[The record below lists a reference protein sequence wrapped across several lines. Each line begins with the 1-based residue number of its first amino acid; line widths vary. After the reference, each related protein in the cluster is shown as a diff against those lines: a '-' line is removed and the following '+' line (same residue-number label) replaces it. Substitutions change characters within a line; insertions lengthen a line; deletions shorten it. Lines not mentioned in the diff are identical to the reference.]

1 MNSSSVTTSN
11 PYCVERRQFI
21 VFIRHGIALHNIID
35 ERTGEACNYR
45 DPYFF
50 DSPLLE
56 DRIDN
61 VIQMGK
67 NVKEWFHKHHRNIEL
82 IVTSPLTRCIQ
93 TTVIAFGP
101 SSNSNLELPIM
112 CKEVVREAFGKHYPD
127 KRREKSVLM
136 VSSCIYDIDIEEK
149 RKSNENLFFVFF
161 FIVNIMMQHTACV
174 FTQNNTSSFEFKKTR
189 GVGQ

>member
-11 PYCVERRQFI
+11 PYCCVERRQFI
-21 VFIRHGIALHNIID
+21 VLIRHGIALHNVID

-45 DPYFF
+45 DSYFF

-56 DRIDN
+56 DDRNIDH

-67 NVKEWFHKHHRNIEL
+67 NVKEWFHKQHNRNIEL
-82 IVTSPLTRCIQ
+82 IITSPLTRCIQ
-93 TTVIAFGP
+93 TTMLAFGP
-101 SSNSNLELPIM
+101 SSNSNLEVPIM

-136 VSSCIYDIDIEEK
+136 VSSCIYDILIS
-149 RKSNENLFFVFF
+149 RKKEISNENLFYVFF
-161 FIVNIMMQHTACV
+161 CYC
-174 FTQNNTSSFEFKKTR
+174 
-189 GVGQ
+189 